1 MRKWEY
7 AIATVVVD
15 KIELL
20 RDYLNEKGR
29 DGWEVVTIEI
39 TNIEQPGKIRVVGKV
54 VSKREI
60 A

>member
-15 KIELL
+15 KVELL

-39 TNIEQPGKIRVVGKV
+39 TNIEQPGKIRVVGKI

-60 A
+60 E